1 VSETHSLTLRND
13 PVELVRM
20 MAWIDELVAKLGLSE
35 QAAYAL
41 RLCLEEA
48 VANVV
53 NHAFEPGAAHDIHVA
68 VWRDEGA
75 LSAEVMDDGRPFDPL
90 AHESSPVPK
99 DLQSA
104 PVGGLGIKLMR
115 GFASQIRYRRSGG
128 MNRLSFTFAMKTPA
142 EPPLKEIGGPSG
154 PEPTRYGDWE
164 VNGRCTDF

>member
-1 VSETHSLTLRND
+1 VGEIHSLTLRND

-20 MAWIDELVAKLGLSE
+20 MAWIDELVAKLGLGE
-35 QAAYAL
+35 QTAYAL

-53 NHAFEPGAAHDIHVA
+53 NHARTAHDIHVA
-68 VWRDEGA
+68 VCRNAGA
-75 LSAEVMDDGRPFDPL
+75 LSAEVIDDGHPFDPL

-115 GFASQIRYRRSGG
+115 ELASHVLYRRSDG
-128 MNRLSFTFAMKTPA
+128 MNRLSFTFAMNPPA
-142 EPPLKEIGGPSG
+142 PPPKEIGGPSG